1 MNGMTAPRIYSP
13 LPLRSGATVTLDK
26 QAAQHV
32 LRVLRLQPGDAL
44 VLFNGQPVNNR
55 YGEYQATLVAPG
67 ILPPATLLHP
77 CTAQESNGEMLIGEF
92 IARDTESPLTITLA
106 QGISRGERM
115 DYAVQKAAELG
126 VAHIVPLITEFC
138 VVKVREERKEK
149 RIAHWQGIATSACEQ
164 SGRVRVPDIAPPQ
177 TLGAWLPAARAAV
190 KLVLDPLATQT
201 LPRLPKPQ
209 GDIILLVGP
218 EGGLSDAEVMQAKQA
233 GFIPVRLGPRIL
245 RTETVPAAALAALQT
260 LWGDWK

>member
-1 MNGMTAPRIYSP
+1 MNGVTAPRIYSP

-55 YGEYQATLVAPG
+55 YGEYQATL
-67 ILPPATLLHP
+67 
-77 CTAQESNGEMLIGEF
+77 QESNGEMLIGEF

-106 QGISRGERM
+106 QGVSRGERM

-164 SGRVRVPDIAPPQ
+164 SGRVRVPDIAPLL
-177 TLGAWLPAARAAV
+177 TFSAWLPTVHAAV

-233 GFIPVRLGPRIL
+233 GFVPVCLGPRIL

>member
-1 MNGMTAPRIYSP
+1 MNGVTAPRIYFP

-32 LRVLRLQPGDAL
+32 LRVLRLHLGDAL
-44 VLFNGQPVNNR
+44 ALFNGQPVNHH
-55 YGEYQATLVAPG
+55 YGEYRATLRG
-67 ILPPATLLHP
+67 
-77 CTAQESNGEMLIGEF
+77 SSGEVLIGEF
-92 IARDTESPLTITLA
+92 VARDTESPLTITLA

-126 VAHIVPLITEFC
+126 VTHIVPIITEFC

-164 SGRVRVPDIAPPQ
+164 SGRVRVPDIAPPL
-177 TLGAWLPAARAAV
+177 TFSAWLPAAQAAV

-201 LPRLPKPQ
+201 LPRLPAPQ

-233 GFIPVRLGPRIL
+233 GFIPMRLGPRIL